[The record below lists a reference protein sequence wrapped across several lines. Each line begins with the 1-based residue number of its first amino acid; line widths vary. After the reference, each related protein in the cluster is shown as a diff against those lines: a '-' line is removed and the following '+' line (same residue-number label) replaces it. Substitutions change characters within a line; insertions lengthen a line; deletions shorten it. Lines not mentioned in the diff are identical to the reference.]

1 MAKTKFDRADML
13 RVARDIIRT
22 KGAAKLTLQEVAT
35 RIGATKGAILHW
47 YPNKMALIDAVVAS
61 QIEDWDA
68 RFNDNA
74 PDTMTT
80 SAALLTYL
88 KTWEE
93 QDVDQASYFD
103 AVLLL
108 LAEDPDRLASVRA
121 AYSRYS
127 SQYVVSGDEDLS
139 PLLLWLA
146 CEGLEAL
153 RLLKLLEIPA
163 ELRTKI
169 YTELRSRASKL
180 DQGGQL

>member
-1 MAKTKFDRADML
+1 ML
-13 RVARDIIRT
+13 RVAREIIRE

-47 YPNKMALIDAVVAS
+47 YPSKMALIDAVVAS
-61 QIEDWDA
+61 QIEDWDK
-68 RFNDNA
+68 RFEENA
-74 PDTMTT
+74 PTEPSMGAT
-80 SAALLTYL
+80 LLTYL

-93 QDVDQASYFD
+93 QDVDQASYAE

-108 LAEDPDRLASVRA
+108 LAEDPDRLDSVRA

-127 SQYVVSGDEDLS
+127 GPYIAQADQDFG

-153 RLLKLLEIPA
+153 RLLQLLDITP
-163 ELRTKI
+163 ELRDKI
-169 YTELRSRASKL
+169 YGELRARAAAL
-180 DQGGQL
+180 

>member
-1 MAKTKFDRADML
+1 MAKKKFERSDML
-13 RVARDIIRT
+13 RVARKIIRE

-47 YPNKMALIDAVVAS
+47 YPSKMALIDAVVAS
-61 QIEDWDA
+61 QIDDWDA
-68 RFNDNA
+68 RFEENA
-74 PDTMTT
+74 PDDQST
-80 SAALLTYL
+80 SATLLTYL

-93 QDVDQASYFD
+93 QDVDQASYGE

-108 LAEDPDRLASVRA
+108 LAEDPDRLASVRD

-127 SQYVVSGDEDLS
+127 SQYTAAVGQDIG

-153 RLLKLLEIPA
+153 RLLQLLQISSELRGRIYA
-163 ELRTKI
+163 ELKI
-169 YTELRSRASKL
+169 RAAAL
-180 DQGGQL
+180 

>member
-1 MAKTKFDRADML
+1 MAKQKFERTDML
-13 RVARDIIRT
+13 RVAREIIRE

-61 QIEDWDA
+61 QIDDWDA
-68 RFNDNA
+68 RFERNT
-74 PDTMTT
+74 PDDQSI
-80 SAALLTYL
+80 SATLLTYL

-93 QDVDQASYFD
+93 QSVDQASYGE

-108 LAEDPDRLASVRA
+108 LAEDPDRLASVRE

-127 SQYVVSGDEDLS
+127 RNYTAPDDQDLT
-139 PLLLWLA
+139 PLILWLA

-153 RLLKLLEIPA
+153 RLLQLLEMSPALRGRIYA
-163 ELRTKI
+163 ELK
-169 YTELRSRASKL
+169 LRASDL
-180 DQGGQL
+180 

>member
-1 MAKTKFDRADML
+1 MAKTKFERADML
-13 RVARDIIRT
+13 HVAREIIRE

-47 YPNKMALIDAVVAS
+47 YPSKMALIDAIVAS
-61 QIEDWDA
+61 QIADWDA
-68 RFNDNA
+68 RFEKNA
-74 PDTMTT
+74 PTAT
-80 SAALLTYL
+80 SLSATLQTYL

-93 QDVDQASYFD
+93 QDIDQASYGE

-108 LAEDPDRLASVRA
+108 LAEDPDRLASVRD

-127 SQYVVSGDEDLS
+127 RPYIAQMDQDLS

-153 RLLKLLEIPA
+153 SLQQLLEVSPELRARIYA
-163 ELRTKI
+163 ELRAKAAA
-169 YTELRSRASKL
+169 L
-180 DQGGQL
+180 

>member
-1 MAKTKFDRADML
+1 MAKTKFERAGML
-13 RVARDIIRT
+13 QAAREIIRE

-47 YPNKMALIDAVVAS
+47 YPSKMALIDAIVAS
-61 QIEDWDA
+61 QIADWDA
-68 RFNDNA
+68 RFEKNA
-74 PDTMTT
+74 LAST
-80 SAALLTYL
+80 SLSATLQTYL

-93 QDVDQASYFD
+93 QDIDQASYGE

-108 LAEDPDRLASVRA
+108 LAEDPDRLASVRD

-127 SQYVVSGDEDLS
+127 RPYIAQVDQDLS

-153 RLLKLLEIPA
+153 SLQQLLEISPELRARIYA
-163 ELRTKI
+163 ELRAKAAA
-169 YTELRSRASKL
+169 L
-180 DQGGQL
+180 